1 MKYLNVWNDIEPAVR
16 WKGDEGLIDY
26 LIEESQKEPIA
37 LMCAEEASLHSATP
51 FFTKEKFLKA
61 KDVYMVQGGYDISY
75 YDSILKGLPNL
86 EYEIWPFYFL
96 YESVYHNNSISNNL
110 SLIHI

>member
-51 FFTKEKFLKA
+51 FFTKEKF
-61 KDVYMVQGGYDISY
+61 
-75 YDSILKGLPNL
+75 ILN
-86 EYEIWPFYFL
+86 
-96 YESVYHNNSISNNL
+96 VAC
-110 SLIHI
+110 SLFGRYPPKL

>member
-1 MKYLNVWNDIEPAVR
+1 MKYVNVWNDIEPAVR

-51 FFTKEKFLKA
+51 FFTKEKFSFDAML
-61 KDVYMVQGGYDISY
+61 I
-75 YDSILKGLPNL
+75 
-86 EYEIWPFYFL
+86 YFL
-96 YESVYHNNSISNNL
+96 LTFPRFSNNL
-110 SLIHI
+110 FSKII